1 MRCSHV
7 HALLATLHK
16 RNKEIVFPATFR
28 LGNSSDKDA
37 VGVQGKVLLASRIHI
52 LITLSLC
59 SLLIHPCNAQGRAP
73 FRDGSRWVEMRLIQ
87 SAVREDM
94 TECQRHTACI
104 TLMFHSYVQLI
115 SVDGEATG
123 EEKYMR

>member
-1 MRCSHV
+1 
-7 HALLATLHK
+7 
-16 RNKEIVFPATFR
+16 
-28 LGNSSDKDA
+28 
-37 VGVQGKVLLASRIHI
+37 
-52 LITLSLC
+52 
-59 SLLIHPCNAQGRAP
+59 
-73 FRDGSRWVEMRLIQ
+73 MRLIQ